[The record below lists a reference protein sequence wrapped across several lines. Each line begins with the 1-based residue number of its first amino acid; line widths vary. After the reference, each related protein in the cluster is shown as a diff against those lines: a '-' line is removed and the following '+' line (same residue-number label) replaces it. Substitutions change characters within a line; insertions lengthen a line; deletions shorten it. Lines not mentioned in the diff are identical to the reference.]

1 MNRVLLNTKEA
12 AEVLRISAI
21 SLHRWRGQGKG
32 PKFVELG
39 RKIYYRPGDLD
50 AYLEELS
57 KKSGEKMQQELPKA
71 A

>member
-1 MNRVLLNTKEA
+1 MNKILLTTKEA
-12 AEVLRISAI
+12 AEVLRVSAI

-32 PKFVELG
+32 PKFIELG

-50 AYLEELS
+50 AYLDEMTRKPAERM
-57 KKSGEKMQQELPKA
+57 KEQETEA